1 MYGTYDKG
9 IEALFQGYYDTVND
23 LVKRFNNLVV
33 DNARIKNVNVDKLY
47 ATDTK
52 IKTALIEDLVVGEN
66 VLMGENASIVWGQI
80 EDPPHIPEHPGDIGA
95 LPDTWR
101 PSYGDIVGA
110 KPPID
115 ANNTYSELL
124 YNSNIRGFVNQG
136 GVLYI
141 SADYIRAGTITGDR
155 IYGGTIR
162 GVTIDVDTS
171 VRVGNV
177 FRIGSGVPAPAEIR
191 MQRISFNPQ
200 TVVGEF
206 VIEQSWLME
215 RELEIRCTGN
225 YTGLA
230 NLRIG
235 ELIADSVRIFGNL
248 TINNTIY
255 GTISNAHRADYAD
268 SAGSVSWNNVTG
280 KPSTFPPSAHNHHR
294 TYCQILGNYDIWFEI
309 TSSGAINVYRNGSY
323 YRTL

>member
-80 EDPPHIPEHPGDIGA
+80 EDPPDIPEHPGDIGA

-141 SADYIRAGTITGDR
+141 SADYIRAGTITGDY

-162 GVTIDVDTS
+162 GVTIDIDTDVHVGDNIYLGPQS
-171 VRVGNV
+171 VWL
-177 FRIGSGVPAPAEIR
+177 STKGVYWD
-191 MQRISFNPQ
+191 N
-200 TVVGEF
+200 
-206 VIEQSWLME
+206 
-215 RELEIRCTGN
+215 GN
-225 YTGLA
+225 YIRTTYLLGLSSFVMRSDRTIQIMGA
-230 NLRIG
+230 SILLRP
-235 ELIADSVRIFGNL
+235 DTHVSVSGNL
-248 TINNTIY
+248 NVEGTIN
-255 GTISNAHRADYAD
+255 GTVSYAS
-268 SAGSVSWNNVTG
+268 SAGSVSWSNVTG

-323 YRTL
+323 FRTL

>member
-141 SADYIRAGTITGDR
+141 SADYIRAGTITGDY

-162 GVTIDVDTS
+162 GVTISTDRDIY
-171 VRVGNV
+171 VGNNIYLGPQQQFISKGV
-177 FRIGSGVPAPAEIR
+177 YWDNGNSIRTLTYLGTSSFIMSSDRRLVLEANRGIDIRPTSSVTVSGNLVVNYDLIVYG
-191 MQRISFNPQ
+191 RIS
-200 TVVGEF
+200 
-206 VIEQSWLME
+206 
-215 RELEIRCTGN
+215 
-225 YTGLA
+225 A
-230 NLRIG
+230 NNI
-235 ELIADSVRIFGNL
+235 
-248 TINNTIY
+248 
-255 GTISNAHRADYAD
+255 
-268 SAGSVSWNNVTG
+268 SVSWNDISN
-280 KPSTFPPSAHNHHR
+280 KPSTFPPSAHNHHGV
-294 TYCQILGNYDIWFEI
+294 YCQVTGKYDVWFEV
-309 TSSGAINVYRNGSY
+309 TDSGAINVYRNGSWF
-323 YRTL
+323 RTL

>member
-101 PSYGDIVGA
+101 PSYGDIIGA

-162 GVTIDVDTS
+162 GVTIDIDTDVHVGDNIYLGPQS
-171 VRVGNV
+171 VWL
-177 FRIGSGVPAPAEIR
+177 STKGVYWD
-191 MQRISFNPQ
+191 N
-200 TVVGEF
+200 
-206 VIEQSWLME
+206 
-215 RELEIRCTGN
+215 GN
-225 YTGLA
+225 YIRTTYLLGLSSFVMRSDRTIQIMGA
-230 NLRIG
+230 SILLRP
-235 ELIADSVRIFGNL
+235 DTHVSVSGNL
-248 TINNTIY
+248 NVEGTIN
-255 GTISNAHRADYAD
+255 GTVSYAS
-268 SAGSVSWNNVTG
+268 SAGSVSWSNVTG
-280 KPSTFPPSAHNHHR
+280 KPSTFPPSAHNHHG

-309 TSSGAINVYRNGSY
+309 TNSGAINVYRNGSY

>member
-95 LPDTWR
+95 MPDTWR

-162 GVTIDVDTS
+162 GVTIDIDTDVHVGDNIYLGPQS
-171 VRVGNV
+171 VWL
-177 FRIGSGVPAPAEIR
+177 STKGVYWD
-191 MQRISFNPQ
+191 N
-200 TVVGEF
+200 
-206 VIEQSWLME
+206 
-215 RELEIRCTGN
+215 GN
-225 YTGLA
+225 YIRTTNFLGLSSFIMRSDRTIQLIGTSIL
-230 NLRIG
+230 LRP
-235 ELIADSVRIFGNL
+235 DTHVSVSGNL
-248 TINNTIY
+248 NVEGTIN
-255 GTISNAHRADYAD
+255 GTVSYAS
-268 SAGSVSWNNVTG
+268 SAGSVSWSNVTG
-280 KPSTFPPSAHNHHR
+280 KPSTFPPSAHNHHG

-323 YRTL
+323 FRTL

>member
-80 EDPPHIPEHPGDIGA
+80 EDPPDIPEHPGDIGA

-101 PSYGDIVGA
+101 PSYGDIIGA

-141 SADYIRAGTITGDR
+141 SADYIRAGTITGDY

-162 GVTIDVDTS
+162 GVTIDIDTDVHVGDNIYLGPQS
-171 VRVGNV
+171 VWL
-177 FRIGSGVPAPAEIR
+177 STKGVYWD
-191 MQRISFNPQ
+191 N
-200 TVVGEF
+200 
-206 VIEQSWLME
+206 
-215 RELEIRCTGN
+215 GN
-225 YTGLA
+225 YIRTTYLLGLSSFVMRSDRTIQIMGA
-230 NLRIG
+230 SILLRP
-235 ELIADSVRIFGNL
+235 DTHVSVSGNL
-248 TINNTIY
+248 NVEGTIN
-255 GTISNAHRADYAD
+255 GTVSYAS
-268 SAGSVSWNNVTG
+268 SAGSVSWSNVTG
-280 KPSTFPPSAHNHHR
+280 KPSTFPPSAHNHHG

-323 YRTL
+323 FRTL

>member
-80 EDPPHIPEHPGDIGA
+80 EDPPDIPEHPGDIGA

-162 GVTIDVDTS
+162 GVTIDIDTDLH
-171 VRVGNV
+171 VGNSIYLGNP
-177 FRIGSGVPAPAEIR
+177 RSGAYKQIQFNER
-191 MQRISFNPQ
+191 SYISGDGDYMGWHALG
-200 TVVGEF
+200 TAVSGYV
-206 VIEQSWLME
+206 LME
-215 RELEIRCTGN
+215 GYL
-225 YTGLA
+225 
-230 NLRIG
+230 
-235 ELIADSVRIFGNL
+235 D
-248 TINNTIY
+248 INNNLYVSGTIY
-255 GTISNAHRADYAD
+255 GNVPWSR
-268 SAGSVSWNNVTG
+268 VTG
-280 KPSTFPPSAHNHHR
+280 KPSTFPPSAHNHHG

-309 TSSGAINVYRNGSY
+309 TNSGAINVYRNGSY
-323 YRTL
+323 FRTL

>member
-80 EDPPHIPEHPGDIGA
+80 ENPPHIPEHPSDIGA

-162 GVTIDVDTS
+162 GVTIDIDTDVHVGDNIYLGPQS
-171 VRVGNV
+171 VWL
-177 FRIGSGVPAPAEIR
+177 STKGVYWD
-191 MQRISFNPQ
+191 N
-200 TVVGEF
+200 
-206 VIEQSWLME
+206 
-215 RELEIRCTGN
+215 GN
-225 YTGLA
+225 YIRTTYLLGLSSFVMRSDRTVQIIGTSIL
-230 NLRIG
+230 LRPNTHVSI
-235 ELIADSVRIFGNL
+235 SGNL
-248 TINNTIY
+248 NVEGTIN
-255 GTISNAHRADYAD
+255 GTVSYAS
-268 SAGSVSWNNVTG
+268 SAGSVSWSNVTG
-280 KPSTFPPSAHNHHR
+280 KPSTFPPSAHNHHG

>member
-101 PSYGDIVGA
+101 PSYGDIIGA

-162 GVTIDVDTS
+162 GVTIDIDTDVHVGDNIYLGPQS
-171 VRVGNV
+171 VWL
-177 FRIGSGVPAPAEIR
+177 STKGVYWD
-191 MQRISFNPQ
+191 N
-200 TVVGEF
+200 
-206 VIEQSWLME
+206 
-215 RELEIRCTGN
+215 GN
-225 YTGLA
+225 YIRTTYLLGLSSFVMRSDRTIQIMGA
-230 NLRIG
+230 SILLRP
-235 ELIADSVRIFGNL
+235 DTHVSVSGNL
-248 TINNTIY
+248 NVEGTIN
-255 GTISNAHRADYAD
+255 GTVSYAS
-268 SAGSVSWNNVTG
+268 SAGSVSWSNVTG
-280 KPSTFPPSAHNHHR
+280 KPSTFPPSAHNHHG

-323 YRTL
+323 FRTL

>member
-101 PSYGDIVGA
+101 PSYGDIIGA

-162 GVTIDVDTS
+162 GVTIDIDTDVHVGDNIYLGPQS
-171 VRVGNV
+171 VWL
-177 FRIGSGVPAPAEIR
+177 STKGVYWD
-191 MQRISFNPQ
+191 N
-200 TVVGEF
+200 
-206 VIEQSWLME
+206 
-215 RELEIRCTGN
+215 GN
-225 YTGLA
+225 YIRTTYLLGLSSFVMRSDRTIQIMGA
-230 NLRIG
+230 SILLRP
-235 ELIADSVRIFGNL
+235 DTHVSVSGNL
-248 TINNTIY
+248 NVEGTIN
-255 GTISNAHRADYAD
+255 GTVSYAS
-268 SAGSVSWNNVTG
+268 SAGSVSWSNVTG

-323 YRTL
+323 FRTL